1 MLDPDKVLADV
12 NGIKKARLEWVN
24 GENYHGNNSKEFE
37 NSMSAKFPYLAEN
50 AKTLFTK
57 CVDGSM
63 EEKKLDMMLAMMRKV
78 INGNKTLFDASY
90 AIGDKLT
97 DEYVKPLIADKK

>member
-1 MLDPDKVLADV
+1 MLDPDKILADV
-12 NGIKKARLEWVN
+12 NGIKKARNEWVH
-24 GENYHGNNSKEFE
+24 GDNYHGNTAKEFE
-37 NSMSAKFPYLAEN
+37 TIMTAKYPYLAEN

-63 EEKKLDMMLAMMRKV
+63 EEKKLDMMIGMMRRV
-78 INGNKTLFDASY
+78 ISGNKTLYDASY